1 MSDGAAGEV
10 SVLIIDDERA
20 TQLAIGHVLDSE
32 GWRMRAVALPERALA
47 ELASGEWTV
56 VIANVSLTGLEGPL
70 FTTLKELAHAQ
81 AVEEGQKQRVR
92 VLFLVPEVLGMEVQ
106 PALERH
112 LLPYAM
118 KPINL
123 NDFLEKVSDLMLEAK
138 AIPQP
143 IRKVKTVTKERRQ
156 KDRRAGRDR
165 RHVEMFAGRE
175 DYTMSEEEV
184 AEYEDKIRAAEKEEE
199 RKRAEARKSLGEPKK
214 D

>member
-1 MSDGAAGEV
+1 
-10 SVLIIDDERA
+10 
-20 TQLAIGHVLDSE
+20 
-32 GWRMRAVALPERALA
+32 
-47 ELASGEWTV
+47 
-56 VIANVSLTGLEGPL
+56 
-70 FTTLKELAHAQ
+70 
-81 AVEEGQKQRVR
+81 
-92 VLFLVPEVLGMEVQ
+92 
-106 PALERH
+106 
-112 LLPYAM
+112 
-118 KPINL
+118 
-123 NDFLEKVSDLMLEAK
+123 MLEAR

-175 DYTMSEEEV
+175 DYTMTEEEV